1 VAGLLSKIDQ
11 YLKEDEEADREAV
24 PSPPEDIDA
33 VIGYTPRP
41 LQDWLEQNERR
52 YNYEVMHRRF
62 GKTVMKIRKLMFRA
76 IHCPFERGR
85 FAYMAPT
92 YAQAKDIAWAYLY
105 DYACKVYEHLGVKER
120 DWVDRSELAVYLPTW
135 AGTTSRIRLYGVD
148 SPKQRIRGLYL
159 DGVVFDEFAQIPP
172 SVWSEQVSPMLLDE
186 NRRGLD
192 DAGLPNQ
199 WADFIFTPFG
209 RNHAYTMF
217 QHAMTWSNGEPV
229 RMVNPDTGF
238 QEEIHDEDQE
248 YFASLLKA
256 SETGVLNAKELR
268 KHRRKP
274 GMTQAKYD
282 QEMECS
288 FDAAVE
294 GAIFA
299 QDIEEARAQ
308 GRIKRVHW
316 LKFVPVHTAWDLGWD
331 DATAIWFFQ
340 VQGDGLRFI
349 DYYEATGAG
358 FEHYASVLADK
369 GYRYGKMYFPHD
381 VENGELG
388 TGKTRRS
395 VLETLGIRVTTVPK
409 HPLPDGLAAVHA
421 ILPRSEFD
429 SVRCAEGL
437 DRLALYRRDFD
448 ERLQIM
454 KQNPVHDW
462 ASHGADA
469 MRTGAMGVS
478 KSLFSGATFEQAAAG
493 VY

>member
-1 VAGLLSKIDQ
+1 VAGLLTKVTALLKDHEEPATKKI
-11 YLKEDEEADREAV
+11 V
-24 PSPPEDIDA
+24 MPPDDLDA
-33 VIGYTPRP
+33 VIGYSPRP
-41 LQDWLEQNERR
+41 LQQWLEERERR
-52 YNYEVMHRRF
+52 YNFEVMHRRF
-62 GKTVMKIRKLMFRA
+62 GKTVMKIRKLMYRA
-76 IHCPFERGR
+76 SCCPFERGR

-105 DYACKVYEHLGVKER
+105 EYALRVYEELGLKER
-120 DWVDRSELAVYLPTW
+120 EWVDRSELAVYLPTW

-192 DAGLPNQ
+192 DAGLVNQ

-217 QHAMTWSNGEPV
+217 KHADAWSRGEPV

-238 QEEIHDEDQE
+238 QEEIMDEDKE
-248 YFASLLKA
+248 YFAALMKA

-274 GMTQAKYD
+274 GMTQAKFD

-299 QDIEEARAQ
+299 QDIEEARSQ
-308 GRIKRVHW
+308 GRIKRVPW
-316 LKFVPVHTAWDLGWD
+316 MKFLPVHTCWDLGWD
-331 DATAIWFFQ
+331 DATALWFFQ
-340 VQGDGLRFI
+340 IQGGGLRFI
-349 DYYEATGAG
+349 DYYEGVNAG
-358 FEHYASVLADK
+358 FDHYASVLADK
-369 GYRYGKMYFPHD
+369 GYRYGKMFFPHD
-381 VENGELG
+381 VVNGELG

-395 VLETLGIRVTTVPK
+395 VLEELGIRVTVVPK

-421 ILPRSEFD
+421 ILPKSEFD
-429 SVRCAEGL
+429 ATRCAEGL
-437 DRLALYRRDFD
+437 DRLSLYRRDYD
-448 ERLQIM
+448 EKLQIM

-462 ASHGADA
+462 SSHGADA
-469 MRTGAMGVS
+469 LRIGAMGIG
-478 KSLFSGATFEQAAAG
+478 KSLFSGASFEQAAAG